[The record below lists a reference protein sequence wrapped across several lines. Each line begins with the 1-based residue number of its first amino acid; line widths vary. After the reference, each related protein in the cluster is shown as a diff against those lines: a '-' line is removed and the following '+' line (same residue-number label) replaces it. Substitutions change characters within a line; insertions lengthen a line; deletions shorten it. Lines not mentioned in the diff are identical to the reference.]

1 MALKTGK
8 NAKIYRRD
16 AELRTMTEKIIQK
29 IIKLMPLILL
39 IMLVFIDRNDTVHVV
54 GFLLL
59 LFFYTGILIARI
71 LYAKKMWHVEF
82 GKDDL
87 SRDPSVNK
95 MGDLMDKLDRTE

>member
-1 MALKTGK
+1 MALKTAK
-8 NAKIYRRD
+8 NAKICRRN

-39 IMLVFIDRNDTVHVV
+39 VMLVFIDRNDTVHVV

-59 LFFYTGILIARI
+59 LFFYTGVLIARI

-82 GKDDL
+82 GEDDL

-95 MGDLMDKLDRTE
+95 MSDLMDKLERKE

>member
-1 MALKTGK
+1 MALKTEK
-8 NAKIYRRD
+8 NAKIYRRN
-16 AELRTMTEKIIQK
+16 AELRTMTEKVIQK

-39 IMLVFIDRNDTVHVV
+39 IMLVFLDRNDTIHVV